1 MQMAILSNSAP
12 AENAIFLYCVISL
25 LEMDK
30 FNHFDPIVKGNTYT
44 HCSNEKRCHK
54 TGGTLF
60 GYLLTFS
67 LSFRLSRFTLSQPLL
82 ELPLTFFSFVIVENV
97 RQDATG
103 NVLDFVL
110 WNTGIVDK
118 FLFAAQVGCSLRF
131 DIELSGAVLDGGRS
145 VAVGLAP
152 FSRNRKCRR
161 LSSLWLD
168 RRLHFAYLYYSTLRV
183 AVKGMGSN
191 AEILGYAND
200 VVKRFSRIIK
210 CNLGSLV
217 SLYSEAEIA

>member
-1 MQMAILSNSAP
+1 MGCHQI
-12 AENAIFLYCVISL
+12 YDTSL
-25 LEMDK
+25 VHLACLK
-30 FNHFDPIVKGNTYT
+30 F
-44 HCSNEKRCHK
+44 
-54 TGGTLF
+54 
-60 GYLLTFS
+60 
-67 LSFRLSRFTLSQPLL
+67 LSFRLFRFTLSQPLP

-131 DIELSGAVLDGGRS
+131 DIEFLGAVLDGGRS
-145 VAVGLAP
+145 VAEDMAP
-152 FSRNRKCRR
+152 FPRNGKCRR

-168 RRLHFAYLYYSTLRV
+168 RRLHFAYLYYSTLSV

-191 AEILGYAND
+191 AEKQRHPYE

-210 CNLGSLV
+210 CILEFPVL
-217 SLYSEAEIA
+217 LYSDAEIA

>member
-1 MQMAILSNSAP
+1 MCPRSIAISRFFTP
-12 AENAIFLYCVISL
+12 
-25 LEMDK
+25 EMREWK
-30 FNHFDPIVKGNTYT
+30 CRLH
-44 HCSNEKRCHK
+44 EKRCRQA
-54 TGGTLF
+54 GDTLC
-60 GYLLTFS
+60 GYLLAFPY
-67 LSFRLSRFTLSQPLL
+67 LSFRCFRFTLSQPFL
-82 ELPLTFFSFVIVENV
+82 ELPLTFFTFVVGGDV
-97 RQDATG
+97 RQDAPG
-103 NVLDFVL
+103 DVLDFVL

-210 CNLGSLV
+210 CILEFPVL
-217 SLYSEAEIA
+217 LYSDAEIA

>member
-1 MQMAILSNSAP
+1 MR
-12 AENAIFLYCVISL
+12 EWKCL
-25 LEMDK
+25 L
-30 FNHFDPIVKGNTYT
+30 H
-44 HCSNEKRCHK
+44 EKRCRQ
-54 TGGTLF
+54 GGGILF
-60 GYLLTFS
+60 GYLLAFPF
-67 LSFRLSRFTLSQPLL
+67 LSFRLFRLTLSQPFP
-82 ELPLTFFSFVIVENV
+82 EFPLTFFAFAVGKNV

-210 CNLGSLV
+210 CILEFPVL
-217 SLYSEAEIA
+217 LYSDAEIA